1 MSMLCGEVIAKVKY
15 SKKERM
21 ELTQKS
27 VKQTGNVHK
36 NYKIKFNNFEINLNK
51 TLPKFENYDI
61 INEENKL
68 KLFSNFYLPISVG
81 ISTYQEIEEEEKT
94 YTKEEVKEILV
105 NKLKSELSE
114 EINKEENVLNVII
127 NCTEEEKALE
137 VEVIYEVQENIGTE
151 EKIIE

>member
-1 MSMLCGEVIAKVKY
+1 MFMLCGEVIAKVKY

-21 ELTQKS
+21 ELIQKS
-27 VKQTGNVHK
+27 VKQTGNIHK

-61 INEENKL
+61 INEEK
-68 KLFSNFYLPISVG
+68 KLPISIG

-114 EINKEENVLNVII
+114 EINNEENVLNVII